1 MEVSGARRDARWTWG
16 QGDWA
21 RQAAG
26 LGGAGSGQSGWA
38 ERSRGLQS
46 CHSYCPLVAG
56 VTGQQGSREGCLAS
70 GNSHCSCC
78 GNQAKSHPV
87 HIL

>member
-26 LGGAGSGQSGWA
+26 WGGWA
-38 ERSRGLQS
+38 AGRAAGLKGVGASRAATPIVLWLRG
-46 CHSYCPLVAG
+46 
-56 VTGQQGSREGCLAS
+56 
-70 GNSHCSCC
+70 
-78 GNQAKSHPV
+78 
-87 HIL
+87 